1 MRPRRLDRN
10 IALATLAWVA
20 PQQDS
25 LMLDQARPGVRAAPT
40 LGLAL
45 GPEQVTLPTT
55 PTDPGTCEQRQP
67 GET

>member
-1 MRPRRLDRN
+1 
-10 IALATLAWVA
+10 
-20 PQQDS
+20 
-25 LMLDQARPGVRAAPT
+25 MLDQARPGVRAAPT